1 MRRSASFLLMSLLI
15 VLTLNGCRS
24 WKDKD
29 AEIQTGDT
37 SNEAYFEPGYAQPAH
52 ETPTYDDP
60 AQDYDPYVAEASSAP
75 VVDSYPAVA
84 TARYHTVVKGDTLY
98 GLARRYY
105 SDQRRWKDLYEA
117 NRSEISDP
125 NRIRVG
131 QRLVIP

>member
-24 WKDKD
+24 WGDKD
-29 AEIQTGDT
+29 AEIQTGEV
-37 SNEAYFEPGYAQPAH
+37 SGEAYLEPAFDKPA
-52 ETPTYDDP
+52 YDDP
-60 AQDYDPYVAEASSAP
+60 AQDYNPYVAEASSVP
-75 VVDSYPAVA
+75 VEDPYPAVA
-84 TARYHTVVKGDTLY
+84 TSRYHTVAKGDTLY

-117 NRSEISDP
+117 NRPEISDP

>member
-1 MRRSASFLLMSLLI
+1 MRRSASFLLVSLLI

-29 AEIQTGDT
+29 AEILTGDT
-37 SNEAYFEPGYAQPAH
+37 SNEAYLEPGYERPAR

-60 AQDYDPYVAEASSAP
+60 AQDYDPYVATAAP
-75 VVDSYPAVA
+75 VPVEDPYPAVA
-84 TARYHTVVKGDTLY
+84 TSRYHTVVKGDTLY

-117 NRSEISDP
+117 NRSEINDP